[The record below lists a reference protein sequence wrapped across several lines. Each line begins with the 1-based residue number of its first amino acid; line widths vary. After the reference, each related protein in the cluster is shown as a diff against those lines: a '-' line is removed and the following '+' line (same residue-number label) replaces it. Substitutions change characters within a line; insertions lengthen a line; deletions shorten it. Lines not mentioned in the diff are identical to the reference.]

1 LTDYGDPQLLNYLIM
16 AKILIIDDETGIL
29 QLMSKVCKRQGHT
42 TTTCLTGKEGLSRL
56 DEISPDLM
64 IVDLKIGDM
73 LGLDIIEHSQQ
84 NHPNTRVIMVTGH
97 GSVDSAVQAM
107 KLGAFDYL
115 TKPFELAD
123 LQRTIDLALK
133 EKAPGDSTPQQ
144 AVTGSD
150 ELELYLSR
158 SQLIGKSPKISK
170 ILALVEKIA
179 DKDSP
184 VLLEGEFG
192 SGKQMVARHIHN
204 SSKRNPS
211 PFKVVQCSALPED
224 LLEIELFGHPSG
236 ESESIFTRAAGGT
249 VVIEEINMLPLRL
262 QSQLVSYLEEVDDR
276 RTQGNLPTH
285 MNTRV
290 ITTSSVPLEK
300 CINDD
305 SLRED
310 LFYKL
315 SVLPITV
322 PTLRERKDDI
332 PLLVQHFLNR
342 YAQTTHTKKYEV
354 DTYAGKLLEHYP
366 WPGNVGELQNA
377 LERACCLCEKNHI
390 RPSDLPP
397 KITQKVEIT
406 DESVSLKQEVPLG
419 KSLSEYIRKQERTF
433 IRETLKFNEGS
444 REKTAGMLGVSI
456 ATLYRKMGLKVEREK
471 AEIG

>member
-1 LTDYGDPQLLNYLIM
+1 M
-16 AKILIIDDETGIL
+16 ANILIIDDETGIL

-42 TTTCLTGKEGLSRL
+42 TFTCLTGKEGLAKL
-56 DEISPDLM
+56 DELSPDLM
-64 IVDLKIGDM
+64 IVDLKIGDI

-133 EKAPGDSTPQQ
+133 EKAPGEATPPPT
-144 AVTGSD
+144 VTGSD

-158 SQLIGKSPKISK
+158 AQLIGESPKIAK
-170 ILALVEKIA
+170 IFALVDKIA
-179 DKDSP
+179 DTDSP

-192 SGKQMVARHIHN
+192 AGKQMVARHIHN

-211 PFKVVQCSALPED
+211 PFKIVQCSALPED
-224 LLEIELFGHPSG
+224 LLEIELFGHSAG
-236 ESESIFTRAAGGT
+236 ESESVFARAAGGT
-249 VVIEEINMLPLRL
+249 VVLEEINVLPLRL
-262 QSQLVSYLEEVDDR
+262 QSQLESYLEGIAGR
-276 RTQGNLPTH
+276 RAQGDLPTH

-305 SLRED
+305 TFRED
-310 LFYKL
+310 LYYKL
-315 SVLPITV
+315 SVLPVAI
-322 PTLRERKDDI
+322 PALRDRKEDI
-332 PLLVQHFLNR
+332 PLLIQHFLDR
-342 YAQTTHTKKYEV
+342 FAQTTRTKGYEI
-354 DTYAGKLLEHYP
+354 DAYARKLLEHYP
-366 WPGNVGELQNA
+366 WPGNVGELQNVI
-377 LERACCLCEKNHI
+377 ERACCLCEKNHI

-397 KITQKVEIT
+397 KITQKIEIAN
-406 DESVSLKQEVPLG
+406 ESETTTQEIPLG
-419 KSLSEYIRKQERTF
+419 ESLSDYIRKQERTF

-471 AEIG
+471 AEIS